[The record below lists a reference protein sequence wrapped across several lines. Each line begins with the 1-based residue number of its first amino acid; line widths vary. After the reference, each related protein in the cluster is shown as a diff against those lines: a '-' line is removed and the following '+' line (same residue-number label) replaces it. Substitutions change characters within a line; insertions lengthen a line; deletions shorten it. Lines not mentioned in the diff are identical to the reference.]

1 MTQFINKHAGTHRAV
16 GGGVDDAAGRI
27 ASLDT
32 IVQKLISGE
41 KDAEKKL
48 AKAAEEVKERYAAY
62 YLKAADKLSKNPD
75 YVKKEIKRLQG
86 IAAKGG
92 LAPEK

>member
-1 MTQFINKHAGTHRAV
+1 MTRFINKHAGTHRAV

-41 KDAEKKL
+41 KDAEKEL
-48 AKAAEEVKERYAAY
+48 AKAAELVKEKYAAY
-62 YLKAADKLSKNPD
+62 YLKAADKLSKNAN
-75 YVKKEIKRLQG
+75 YAKKEIKRLQG